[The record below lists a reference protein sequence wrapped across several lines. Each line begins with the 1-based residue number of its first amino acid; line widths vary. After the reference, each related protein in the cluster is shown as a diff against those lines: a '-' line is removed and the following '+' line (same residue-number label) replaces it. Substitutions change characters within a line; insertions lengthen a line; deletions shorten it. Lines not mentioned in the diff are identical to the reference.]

1 MDLPWRRMVDEL
13 VAALSCRV
21 WTRRPT
27 RRHSVFG
34 AEWGDE
40 RGRDERRTG
49 GTADWRN
56 RYGAGAEGRAMTTTG
71 RGGGEEEESRE
82 SVYVCW

>member
-1 MDLPWRRMVDEL
+1 MSPARTWATAWHLERRQAVDLPWRRMVDEL

-40 RGRDERRTG
+40 RGRDEHRTG
-49 GTADWRN
+49 GTADWRS
-56 RYGAGAEGRAMTTTG
+56 RYRRAQRAGR
-71 RGGGEEEESRE
+71 
-82 SVYVCW
+82 